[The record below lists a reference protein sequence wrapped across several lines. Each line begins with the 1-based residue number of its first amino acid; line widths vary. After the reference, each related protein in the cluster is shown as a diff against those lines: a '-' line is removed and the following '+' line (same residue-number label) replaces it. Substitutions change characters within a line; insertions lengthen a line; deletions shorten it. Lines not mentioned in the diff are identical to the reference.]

1 MRNKVLYIVVAFS
14 LVLSMAMPFVAN
26 KNTKALSSSDFN
38 AGRII
43 DDVVFRNKNSM
54 SVQQIQDFLNAKV
67 PTCDRN
73 HTGFTGSSGTVYSPP
88 WTCLKEYNENTS
100 TLQNNIGQF
109 NTDGSPY
116 QVPGGI
122 SAAQII
128 WNAGQQYN
136 INPQVILATLQK
148 ESGIV
153 TDTWAAGWQY
163 KTAMGYGCPDTGPNN
178 SANCSANYFGFY
190 NQVNDAA
197 WQFNQYI
204 INPSSYNFQSGVTRY
219 IQYSPDVNCGG
230 SDVAIQTAATAA
242 LYNYTPYQPNP
253 AALAGMS
260 NISPGNSVN
269 CGAYGNRNFFWY
281 FNLFFGSTYVINP
294 SVTLSSPLTINNP
307 KNNYYTGDTITAS
320 YSVKNNAIYSINA
333 GGLGICARIN
343 GTNVDLGYSLSNTI
357 PGGSTISISYSL
369 KIAVA
374 GNLTIFTCSQLPDG
388 TWSSDT
394 YPYDSTGSLARKIN
408 LTTLNNPQ
416 LTSGLTVT
424 GFSGNTAVT
433 GQNITAS
440 FTLYNAA
447 NVPINIGSM
456 VVAARDQNGN
466 NFDFPLVN
474 DVIVPAN
481 GTYTYSNTK
490 NFAGTGSYNLFI
502 ANWNQVWSTQI
513 PYSSNSSI
521 VRSLNL
527 QIQNYPTISSSLT
540 TVKSGQAVTATF
552 SLRNPLG
559 VPINLGS
566 MVVAA
571 RDQNGN
577 NFDFPLVNDV
587 IVPAN
592 GTYTYSNTKNFA
604 GTGSYNLFIANWN
617 QVWSTQIPYSSNSS
631 IVRSLNLQI

>member
-26 KNTKALSSSDFN
+26 KNTKALSGSDFN

-73 HTGFTGSSGTVYSPP
+73 HTGFTGSSGAVYSPP

-100 TLQNNIGQF
+100 NLQNNIGQF

-204 INPSSYNFQSGVTRY
+204 INPSSYNFQGGVTRY

-230 SDVAIQTAATAA
+230 SNVSIQTAATAA
-242 LYNYTPYQPNP
+242 LYNYTPYQPN
-253 AALAGMS
+253 AGS
-260 NISPGNSVN
+260 LSGLSDSSPGSTAT

-281 FNLFFGSTYVINP
+281 FNIWFGSTIRNLV
-294 SVTLSSPLTINNP
+294 
-307 KNNYYTGDTITAS
+307 KTAGS
-320 YSVKNNAIYSINA
+320 TSIY
-333 GGLGICARIN
+333 LEIN
-343 GTNVDLGYSLSNTI
+343 GTKRGFPNQETFLSYGYAWSDVLTVSDSEVAALPNGQIMPYNVNYRNGQLVKTSN
-357 PGGSTISISYSL
+357 
-369 KIAVA
+369 
-374 GNLTIFTCSQLPDG
+374 
-388 TWSSDT
+388 
-394 YPYDSTGSLARKIN
+394 STGI
-408 LTTLNNPQ
+408 
-416 LTSGLTVT
+416 
-424 GFSGNTAVT
+424 
-433 GQNITAS
+433 
-440 FTLYNAA
+440 Y
-447 NVPINIGSM
+447 
-456 VVAARDQNGN
+456 
-466 NFDFPLVN
+466 LVY
-474 DVIVPAN
+474 N
-481 GTYTYSNTK
+481 GTKRGFPNQETFLSQGYRWGDVVVISDLELSLLP
-490 NFAGTGSYNLFI
+490 AG
-502 ANWNQVWSTQI
+502 AVM
-513 PYSSNSSI
+513 PSS
-521 VRSLNL
+521 V
-527 QIQNYPTISSSLT
+527 
-540 TVKSGQAVTATF
+540 
-552 SLRNPLG
+552 
-559 VPINLGS
+559 
-566 MVVAA
+566 
-571 RDQNGN
+571 
-577 NFDFPLVNDV
+577 
-587 IVPAN
+587 
-592 GTYTYSNTKNFA
+592 
-604 GTGSYNLFIANWN
+604 
-617 QVWSTQIPYSSNSS
+617 
-631 IVRSLNLQI
+631 